1 MPPGAQAPPQAVIP
15 GSFRQEPTSTTSFPK
30 KEITNNMDFG
40 DFGRR
45 RVRSLH
51 DFGAGM
57 EHISGPLIGG
67 GAAQVGMLATKLLFR
82 AKPNI
87 AKWGGLIGAAVG
99 GGISGA
105 LIASPRH
112 RAAGWAGLVTALL
125 IGIPRQVEDML
136 GPSAGMAGYFG
147 VTVPEEIHGYGF
159 GESPIQIMD
168 AGAGSTG
175 VLGVTVP
182 EEQMSGPGDI
192 EMLGGSGFGSNFLAA
207 Q

>member
-1 MPPGAQAPPQAVIP
+1 
-15 GSFRQEPTSTTSFPK
+15 
-30 KEITNNMDFG
+30 MDFG

-67 GAAQVGMLATKLLFR
+67 GAAQVGLLASKLLFR
-82 AKPNI
+82 AKPNV
-87 AKWGGLIGAAVG
+87 AKWGGLIGAVLG
-99 GGISGA
+99 SGISAA

-125 IGIPRQVEDML
+125 IGVPRQVEDML
-136 GPSAGMAGYFG
+136 GPAAGATAGYFG
-147 VTVPEEIHGYGF
+147 VTVPEEIHGYGGF